1 MKRIAWLALAFLL
14 LSCQPQAQT
23 PNQISVFLL
32 DGETLYTLEAG
43 SDTPA
48 SLAARAG
55 AVVEP
60 VETLSPADRFLLN
73 GQMVPAD
80 ITLPTGE
87 SYTLQIIRA
96 VNVTLVTP
104 DGESTFQSAAPTLGQ
119 ALAERRLTLYAAD
132 FLAPPPE
139 TALTADLTVSYRP
152 ARDYVIRVDGESIA
166 VKSSAETVGQV
177 LASARIPLLGLD
189 YSLPAESESAPT
201 DGAIE
206 IVRVQ
211 ESLLVEQTSIPF
223 STRYEY
229 SAEIPLGSE
238 NFLQAGEPGLSVSTV
253 RIRYE
258 NGVEVSRVT
267 EAENLVRLPKEQVM
281 GRGTQVTVQM
291 LDVPGGQIQYWRAVQ
306 MYATSYSPC
315 RSGISGCSYGTASG
329 LPVQRGVVAM
339 RRSLFNTLRGTQV
352 YVPGYGVATIGDVGG
367 GFPDG
372 RLWIDLAYS
381 DADWQN
387 WSGWVTVYFLAPAPA
402 YIPAELQ

>member
-1 MKRIAWLALAFLL
+1 MRHIAWLALAFLL
-14 LSCQPQAQT
+14 FSCQPQAQT
-23 PNQISVFLL
+23 QDSISVFFL
-32 DGETLYTLEAG
+32 DGKKLYKLESG

-55 AVVEP
+55 AVI
-60 VETLSPADRFLLN
+60 ETPLSPADRFLLN
-73 GQMVPAD
+73 GKIVPAD
-80 ITLPTGE
+80 IPLPTSE

-104 DGESTFQSAAPTLGQ
+104 DSETVFQSAAPTLGQ
-119 ALAERRLTLYAAD
+119 ALAERGLALYPAD

-139 TALTADLTVSYRP
+139 TPLTADLTATYRP
-152 ARDYVIRVDGESIA
+152 ARDYLIRVDGASITI
-166 VKSSAETVGQV
+166 KSSAETVGQV

-189 YSLPAESESAPT
+189 YSLPAESESAPG
-201 DGAIE
+201 DGVIE

-211 ESLLVEQTSIPF
+211 ESLSVVQTSIPF

-238 NFLQAGEPGLSVSTV
+238 NFIQAGEPGLSVSTV

-258 NGVEVSRVT
+258 NGAEVSRVT
-267 EAENLVRLPKEQVM
+267 EEETILRLPQEQVM
-281 GRGTQVTVQM
+281 GRGTQVTVQT
-291 LDVPGGQIQYWRAVQ
+291 LDVPGGKIQYWRAVQ

-315 RSGISGCSYGTASG
+315 RLGIPGCSYRTASG

-339 RRSLFNTLRGTQV
+339 RRSLFNALRGTQV
-352 YVPGYGVATIGDVGG
+352 YIPGYGVATIGDLGG

-381 DADWQN
+381 DDDWQS
-387 WSGWVTVYFLAPAPA
+387 WSSWVTVYFLAPAPA

>member
-1 MKRIAWLALAFLL
+1 MRRIAWLALALLL

-23 PNQISVFLL
+23 QSPISVFLL
-32 DGETLYTLEAG
+32 DGERLYTLEAA

-48 SLAARAG
+48 SLAARAML
-55 AVVEP
+55 
-60 VETLSPADRFLLN
+60 TLSPADRFLLN
-73 GQMVPAD
+73 GQVVPAD
-80 ITLPTGE
+80 IPLPTGE
-87 SYTLQIIRA
+87 SYTLQIVRA
-96 VNVTLVTP
+96 VSVSLRTP
-104 DGESTFQSAAPTLGQ
+104 AGEVTFQSAAPTLGQ
-119 ALAERRLTLYAAD
+119 ALAEQGLTLYAAD

-139 TALTADLTVSYRP
+139 TPLSANLTALYRP
-152 ARDYVIRVDGESIA
+152 AREYVVRVDGESIT

-177 LASARIPLLGLD
+177 LASAGIPLLGLD
-189 YSLPAESESAPT
+189 YSLPPESAPAPT

-211 ESLLVEQTSIPF
+211 ESLSVVQKSIPF
-223 STRYEY
+223 TTRYEY
-229 SAEIPLGSE
+229 SPEIPLGSE
-238 NFLQAGEPGLSVSTV
+238 NLLQAGEPGLSISTV

-267 EAENLVRLPKEQVM
+267 ETESVARLPQEQVI
-281 GRGTQVTVQM
+281 GRGTQVTVQT
-291 LDVPGGQIQYWRAVQ
+291 LEIPGGQIQYWRAVQ
-306 MYATSYSPC
+306 MWATSYSPC

-339 RRSLFNTLRGTQV
+339 TRSLFNALRGSQV

-381 DADWQN
+381 DDDWQN

-402 YIPAELQ
+402 YIPTELQ

>member
-1 MKRIAWLALAFLL
+1 MRRIAWLALALLL

-23 PNQISVFLL
+23 QAPISVFLL
-32 DGETLYTLEAG
+32 DGERLYTLQAG

-48 SLAARAG
+48 SLAARA
-55 AVVEP
+55 AL
-60 VETLSPADRFLLN
+60 TLSPADRFLLN
-73 GQMVPAD
+73 GRVVPAD
-80 ITLPTGE
+80 IPLPTGE
-87 SYTLQIIRA
+87 SYTLQIVRA
-96 VNVTLVTP
+96 VHVTLRAP
-104 DGESTFQSAAPTLGQ
+104 DGETTFQSAASTLGQ
-119 ALAERRLTLYAAD
+119 ALAERGLTLYAAD

-139 TALTADLTVSYRP
+139 TPLIADITVIYRS
-152 ARDYVIRVDGESIA
+152 AREYVVRLDGNSIT

-177 LASARIPLLGLD
+177 LASAGIPLLGLD
-189 YSLPAESESAPT
+189 YSLPAESAPAPS

-211 ESLLVEQTSIPF
+211 ESLSVAQKSIPF

-229 SAEIPLGSE
+229 SPEIPLGSE
-238 NFLQAGEPGLSVSTV
+238 NFIQAGEPGLSVSTV

-267 EAENLVRLPKEQVM
+267 EAESVARLPKEQVM
-281 GRGTQVTVQM
+281 GRGTQVTVQT
-291 LDVPGGQIQYWRAVQ
+291 LAVPGGQIQYWRAAQ
-306 MYATSYSPC
+306 MWATSYSPC
-315 RSGISGCSYGTASG
+315 RSGTSTCHYGTASG

-339 RRSLFNTLRGTQV
+339 RRSLFNALRGSQV
-352 YVPGYGVATIGDVGG
+352 YVPGYGVATIGDLGG

-381 DADWQN
+381 DDDWQN

>member
-1 MKRIAWLALAFLL
+1 MRRIAWLALVFLL
-14 LSCQPQAQT
+14 LSCQPQAQSQE
-23 PNQISVFLL
+23 PISVFLL

-48 SLAARAG
+48 SLAARA
-55 AVVEP
+55 ALA
-60 VETLSPADRFLLN
+60 LSSADRFLLN
-73 GQMVPAD
+73 GNIVPAD
-80 ITLPTGE
+80 ILLPTGE
-87 SYTLQIIRA
+87 SYTLQILRA
-96 VNVTLVTP
+96 VNVILRAP
-104 DGESTFQSAAPTLGQ
+104 EGETTFQSAAPTLGQ
-119 ALAERRLTLYAAD
+119 ALAERGLLLYAAD

-139 TALTADLTVSYRP
+139 TPLTADLMAAYRP
-152 ARDYVIRVDGESIA
+152 ARDYLIRVDGESIT

-177 LASARIPLLGLD
+177 LASAGIPLLGLD
-189 YSLPAESESAPT
+189 YSLPAESAPAPT

-211 ESLLVEQTSIPF
+211 ESLSVVQQSIPF

-238 NFLQAGEPGLSVSTV
+238 NLLQAGEPGLSVSTV
-253 RIRYE
+253 RIRLE
-258 NGVEVSRVT
+258 NGVEVSRAT
-267 EAENLVRLPKEQVM
+267 EAESVARLPKEQVM
-281 GRGTQVTVQM
+281 GRGTQVTVQT

-306 MYATSYSPC
+306 MWATSYSPC

-339 RRSLFNTLRGTQV
+339 TRSLFNALRGTQV

-381 DADWQN
+381 DDDWQN

>member
-1 MKRIAWLALAFLL
+1 MRRIAWLALAFLL
-14 LSCQPQAQT
+14 ISCRTQAQT
-23 PNQISVFLL
+23 PTPVFLL
-32 DGETLYTLEAG
+32 DGETLYALEAD

-48 SLAARAG
+48 SLAIRAG
-55 AVVEP
+55 TVF
-60 VETLSPADRFLLN
+60 SPADRFLLN
-73 GQMVPAD
+73 GQVVPAE
-80 ITLPTGE
+80 IPLPTGE
-87 SYTLQIIRA
+87 SYTLQILRA

-104 DGESTFQSAAPTLGQ
+104 DGETTFQSAAPSLGQ
-119 ALAERRLTLYAAD
+119 ALAEWGLTLYAAD

-139 TALTADLTVSYRP
+139 TPLRADLTATYRP
-152 ARDYVIRVDGESIA
+152 ARDYLVRVDGKSIP

-177 LASARIPLLGLD
+177 LASAGIPLLGLD
-189 YSLPAESESAPT
+189 TSIPAESESAPG
-201 DGAIE
+201 DGVIE
-206 IVRVQ
+206 IARVQ
-211 ESLLVEQTSIPF
+211 ETLSVAQLSIPF

-238 NFLQAGEPGLSVSTV
+238 NLIQAGEPGLSVSTV

-267 EAENLVRLPKEQVM
+267 EEEQVIRLPQEQVM
-281 GRGTQVTVQM
+281 GRGTQVTVQT
-291 LDVPGGQIQYWRAVQ
+291 LDVPGGQIQYWRAAQ

-315 RSGISGCSYGTASG
+315 RIGIPGCSYRTASG

-339 RRSLFNTLRGTQV
+339 RRSLFNALRGTQV

-381 DADWQN
+381 DEDWQS
-387 WSGWVTVYFLAPAPA
+387 WSSWVTVYFLAPAPA
-402 YIPAELQ
+402 YIPAPLQ

>member
-1 MKRIAWLALAFLL
+1 MRQIAWLALALLL

-23 PNQISVFLL
+23 QAPISVFLL
-32 DGETLYTLEAG
+32 DGERLYTLEAG

-55 AVVEP
+55 AVVE
-60 VETLSPADRFLLN
+60 TLSPADRFLLN
-73 GQMVPAD
+73 GQAVPAD
-80 ITLPTGE
+80 IPLPTGE
-87 SYTLQIIRA
+87 SYTLQIVRA
-96 VNVTLVTP
+96 VNVTLRTP
-104 DGESTFQSAAPTLGQ
+104 DGETTFQSAARTLGQ
-119 ALAERRLTLYAAD
+119 ALAERGLTLYAAD

-139 TALTADLTVSYRP
+139 TPLIANLTAIYRP
-152 ARDYVIRVDGESIA
+152 ARQYVVRMDGESIT

-177 LASARIPLLGLD
+177 LASAGIPLLGMD
-189 YSLPAESESAPT
+189 YSIPAESAPAPN

-206 IVRVQ
+206 IIRVQ
-211 ESLLVEQTSIPF
+211 ETLSVTQIPIPF

-229 SAEIPLGSE
+229 SPEIPLGTE
-238 NFLQAGEPGLSVSTV
+238 NIIQAGQPGLSISTV

-267 EAENLVRLPKEQVM
+267 EAASVVRLPKEQVI
-281 GRGTQVTVQM
+281 GRGTQVTVQT
-291 LDVPGGQIQYWRAVQ
+291 LEIPGGQIQYWRAVQ

-315 RSGISGCSYGTASG
+315 RSGITGCSYGTASG

-339 RRSLFNTLRGTQV
+339 TRSLFNALRGTQV

-381 DADWQN
+381 DEDWQN

>member
-1 MKRIAWLALAFLL
+1 MRRLAWLALAFLL
-14 LSCQPQAQT
+14 LACQPQARTQES
-23 PNQISVFLL
+23 ISVFLL
-32 DGETLYTLEAG
+32 DGETLYTLQAG

-55 AVVEP
+55 AVVEIF
-60 VETLSPADRFLLN
+60 SPADRFLLN
-73 GQMVPAD
+73 GNVVPAD
-80 ITLPTGE
+80 IPLPTGH

-96 VNVTLVTP
+96 VNVTLRTP
-104 DGESTFQSAAPTLGQ
+104 EGETNFQTAAPTLGQ
-119 ALAERRLTLYAAD
+119 ALAEQGFNLYAAD

-139 TALTADLTVSYRP
+139 TPLTANITATYRP
-152 ARDYVIRVDGESIA
+152 AREYVIRVDGDSIT
-166 VKSSAETVGQV
+166 VKSPAETVGQV
-177 LASARIPLLGLD
+177 LVSARIPLLGLD
-189 YSLPAESESAPT
+189 YSIPAESAPAPT
-201 DGAIE
+201 DGVIE
-206 IVRVQ
+206 IVRVH
-211 ESLLVEQTSIPF
+211 ESLSVTQIPIPF

-229 SAEIPLGSE
+229 SPEIPLGSE
-238 NFLQAGEPGLSVSTV
+238 NLIQVGEPGLKVSTV

-267 EAENLVRLPKEQVM
+267 EAESVARLPKEQVM
-281 GRGTQVTVQM
+281 GRGTQVTVQT
-291 LDVPGGQIQYWRAVQ
+291 LEVPGGQIQYWRAVQ
-306 MYATSYSPC
+306 MWATSYSPC

-339 RRSLFNTLRGTQV
+339 TRSLFNALRGTQV

-381 DADWQN
+381 DDDWQN

-402 YIPAELQ
+402 YIPAPLQ

>member
-1 MKRIAWLALAFLL
+1 MRRIAWLALALLL
-14 LSCQPQAQT
+14 LSCQPQTQK
-23 PNQISVFLL
+23 PISVFLL
-32 DGETLYTLEAG
+32 DGERLYTLQAG

-55 AVVEP
+55 AVVE
-60 VETLSPADRFLLN
+60 TFSPADRFLLN
-73 GQMVPAD
+73 GQAVPAD
-80 ITLPTGE
+80 IALPTGE
-87 SYTLQIIRA
+87 SYTLQIVRA
-96 VNVTLVTP
+96 VHVTLRTP
-104 DGESTFQSAAPTLGQ
+104 DSETKFQSAAPSLGQ
-119 ALAERRLTLYAAD
+119 ALAERGMTLSAAD

-139 TALTADLTVSYRP
+139 TALTADITVLYRP
-152 ARDYVIRVDGESIA
+152 AREYVVRVDGDSIT

-177 LASARIPLLGLD
+177 LASAGIPLLGLD
-189 YSLPAESESAPT
+189 YSIPAESESAPT

-211 ESLLVEQTSIPF
+211 ESLSVVQKSIPF

-229 SAEIPLGSE
+229 SSEIPLGSE
-238 NFLQAGEPGLSVSTV
+238 NLLQAGEPGLSVSTA

-258 NGVEVSRVT
+258 NGVEVSRIT
-267 EAENLVRLPKEQVM
+267 EAESVARLPKEQVM
-281 GRGTQVTVQM
+281 GRGTQVTVQT
-291 LDVPGGQIQYWRAVQ
+291 LEVPGGQIQYWRAVQ

-315 RSGISGCSYGTASG
+315 RSGIAGCSYGTASG

-339 RRSLFNTLRGTQV
+339 TRSLFNALRGSQV

-381 DADWQN
+381 DDDWQN